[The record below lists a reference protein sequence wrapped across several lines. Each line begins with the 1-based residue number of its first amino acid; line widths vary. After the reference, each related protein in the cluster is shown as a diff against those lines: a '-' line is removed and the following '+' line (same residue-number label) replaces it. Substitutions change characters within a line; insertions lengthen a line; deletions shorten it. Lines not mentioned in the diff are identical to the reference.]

1 VTAEY
6 PVLVVDDDNVSR
18 RVIENVLRHAGIAAV
33 SVAGGN
39 EALFWLETN
48 KTSLVLLDLIM
59 PPPDG
64 YQVLSELRAHEN
76 GADIPVVVLT
86 GVASDEEVSRA
97 FEAGADDFVR
107 KPFRAAELVA
117 RIRGQLRLR
126 SYIEALAQ
134 KEKDAQ
140 VVLELTQ
147 ALASSLDFRQIL
159 FTVVQRVADVARVNR
174 CSIVLVQ
181 GDVGQVAATSDNED
195 LFNLSIQL
203 DRYPEIRKVVDSG
216 KPLII
221 ENVTTHP
228 LLEVVRDKLPVSE
241 LTSLVLV
248 PIGYEG
254 TSMGVLVLRA
264 AARIHLGDHE
274 MNIAQTVA
282 NATAIALRNAHVIKN
297 LQDQTE
303 QVSHARV
310 KAERRLQMLKR
321 YAAFFEAGAD
331 GVIVTDLDG

>member
-1 VTAEY
+1 M
-6 PVLVVDDDNVSR
+6 LVVDDDNVSR

-216 KPLII
+216 KPLI
-221 ENVTTHP
+221 
-228 LLEVVRDKLPVSE
+228 
-241 LTSLVLV
+241 
-248 PIGYEG
+248 
-254 TSMGVLVLRA
+254 
-264 AARIHLGDHE
+264 
-274 MNIAQTVA
+274 
-282 NATAIALRNAHVIKN
+282 
-297 LQDQTE
+297 
-303 QVSHARV
+303 
-310 KAERRLQMLKR
+310 
-321 YAAFFEAGAD
+321 
-331 GVIVTDLDG
+331 